1 MAIRTKAE
9 MLAGITSMFA
19 DNDEGD
25 ITAAIARSE
34 FNDWIDSLLV
44 PGGIVG
50 GAGISVS
57 DNGDGSATVSAAGA
71 AAAVGIP
78 SYVAAGAA
86 QPSDAVV
93 TANIAGV
100 TDSPPF
106 PSLVYLLTP
115 NDLDRAADDLELRI
129 NGDTSRVRELVN
141 YLGDPLR
148 ARDLE
153 RGGLYEILAHASPT
167 QQYRL
172 TEPIPLRRQDWPF
185 VYGSATYVVGQPPLT
200 EAQANAFAVSRE
212 NSDFTI
218 PTSFDVT
225 TDFWYI
231 GVPTSNIPPMG
242 GFVFLPGE
250 RPTIGSVTTG
260 DPATD
265 LPGWINPEY
274 MGEPFA
280 WRYMSSI
287 PLPPPRIRV
296 LYDYDNY

>member
-78 SYVAAGAA
+78 SYVADSAA
-86 QPSDAVV
+86 QPSDAVL

-115 NDLDRAADDLELRI
+115 NGLDRAADDLELRI
-129 NGDTSRVRELVN
+129 NGDTSRVRALVDFR
-141 YLGDPLR
+141 GDPLN
-148 ARDLE
+148 ARDLDP
-153 RGGLYEILAHASPT
+153 GALYEILAHASSDTAVPADGADPGAPAG
-167 QQYRL
+167 L
-172 TEPIPLRRQDWPF
+172 GPGLRVVDRTSDAGRSRCGNGVAVSGAVHVPGQSSGSGVPGMA
-185 VYGSATYVVGQPPLT
+185 GSA
-200 EAQANAFAVSRE
+200 R
-212 NSDFTI
+212 
-218 PTSFDVT
+218 
-225 TDFWYI
+225 
-231 GVPTSNIPPMG
+231 
-242 GFVFLPGE
+242 
-250 RPTIGSVTTG
+250 TTG
-260 DPATD
+260 V
-265 LPGWINPEY
+265 
-274 MGEPFA
+274 
-280 WRYMSSI
+280 RS
-287 PLPPPRIRV
+287 
-296 LYDYDNY
+296 